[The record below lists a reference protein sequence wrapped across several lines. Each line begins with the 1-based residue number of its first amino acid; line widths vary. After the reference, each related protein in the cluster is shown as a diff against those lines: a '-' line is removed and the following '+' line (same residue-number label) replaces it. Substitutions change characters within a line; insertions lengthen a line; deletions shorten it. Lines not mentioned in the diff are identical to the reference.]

1 MKLRRKQ
8 LFLDQIVVQVP
19 HGAQYTARI
28 LKGLT
33 NTNNSQIWIQNGSQY
48 KKNLGENQIVAPRSK
63 KNRGG

>member
-8 LFLDQIVVQVP
+8 LFSDQIVVQVP

-48 KKNLGENQIVAPRSK
+48 KRILGRTK
-63 KNRGG
+63 